1 MSSPELTSFDLDLI
15 DLLHHRRWEEA
26 ASLLRELAAKGDR
39 VSLHPRTVEA
49 LAYRL
54 TEDGR
59 KKSRGRQCDPLIEK
73 LVLGGEIERELQ
85 GTSPIEVLR
94 TSCTPNTSRLRAF
107 PNPVPHGE
115 RLNRLNEIARKKN
128 VSQSKAE
135 KARAAYNHFLKV
147 ANQADPPEDPP
158 NS

>member
-1 MSSPELTSFDLDLI
+1 MSSSELLDSDVDLLE
-15 DLLHHRRWEEA
+15 LLHHRRWEEA
-26 ASLLRELAAKGDR
+26 ASLLRERAAKGGR
-39 VSLHPRTVEA
+39 ISLHWRTVEA

-59 KKSRGRQCDPLIEK
+59 KKSRGRQCDPLIEN

-85 GTSPIEVLR
+85 GTSPIE
-94 TSCTPNTSRLRAF
+94 AF
-107 PNPVPHGE
+107 KDFLGLEQHIPNPVPQRK
-115 RLNRLNEIARKKN
+115 RLKRLNEIAQWMGN
-128 VSQSKAE
+128 SQSKAE
-135 KARAAYNHFLKV
+135 KARAAYNRFLKV